1 MKIHSDHLISNQ
13 SSKNPSPFKLR
24 SGKRIQWE
32 PSLLV
37 ESLLKEMD
45 KKLSLLDKVENFYQN
60 QNMPNLKHTPPPR
73 MRSPSP
79 HAGRSPAKQSLLE
92 TPSRLEKLRQIME
105 ARNSPSSNAN
115 IGQNTPD
122 NQNQRQD

>member
-1 MKIHSDHLISNQ
+1 MNKKAKIHSDCLISNQ
-13 SSKNPSPFKLR
+13 SPQNPSPFKLR

-32 PSLLV
+32 PSLSV
-37 ESLLKEMD
+37 ESLLKETD

-60 QNMPNLKHTPPPR
+60 QNMPNLKRTPPQH

-79 HAGRSPAKQSLLE
+79 HTGRSPDEQSILE

-105 ARNSPSSNAN
+105 ALNSPLSNAN
-115 IGQNTPD
+115 IGD
-122 NQNQRQD
+122 